1 MEPKCGKC
9 ANPENPQS
17 VKPEY
22 VGSDLFPS
30 IQVAAAY
37 EIWVKGFDL
46 NSKYARWVGIADGDI
61 EVAARAFV
69 AGIKY
74 ANEREN

>member
-1 MEPKCGKC
+1 MEAKCEKC
-9 ANPENPQS
+9 ANLGSPQL
-17 VKPEY
+17 VETKY